1 MPPSITLSMF
11 SLTHRFFYQ
20 LLLQGGL
27 LQLLHNMDF
36 EDKFLA
42 KGMIFVF
49 RMHIVSSLYAPMMVS
64 QWMFGIIDGIASIE
78 NRKGELSH

>member
-1 MPPSITLSMF
+1 
-11 SLTHRFFYQ
+11 
-20 LLLQGGL
+20 
-27 LQLLHNMDF
+27 MDF

-49 RMHIVSSLYAPMMVS
+49 CIHIVSSLYAPMMVS

-78 NRKGELSH
+78 NRKGEPSH